1 MVERV
6 HQHVLSGMGL
16 LVLHS
21 GHWSKIFGKLMGT
34 TCTLRWRSEQDREL
48 VWTVNPTHP
57 ITRGVP
63 NPIIIDAQEM
73 YGETFDIPAPDEL
86 IFISSFTGG
95 EVFRSGCTF
104 RRGHGKIFFFSPGDQ
119 DYPVYHHKDVRR
131 VIANGV
137 EWAQKRAA
145 RPSHPDP
152 VALRHRRLL
161 QRPRL
166 HRSHRGP
173 PGRGGQSR
181 RHRCRPQLS
190 RSASSRSAPDAMGRA
205 WLQIIG
211 ESDQTE
217 LVGLVDLNTD
227 AARQAADAH
236 GFPGVAVAASLED
249 TVRPGGRPGR
259 GERHGP
265 GRPRDCQQHGTAA
278 WSAGAVRE
286 AAGRDRQPGP
296 VDDRRRRAERAT
308 ADGVAVAPLLAQPVG
323 VPAADRPARADR
335 HRRLRVLQGAPL
347 RWVPRGDAVPAAD
360 RHGDPSIRPGAGSD
374 RQRTGRGLLQLLQP
388 QLELV
393 RRRRGRSG
401 AVRVRQRKSLQLQR
415 KLVQPRTGNL
425 LERRVA
431 GQRRGRQRRL
441 GR

>member
-1 MVERV
+1 MLASTDVLVWWGHAAHGEVADEVVERV

-137 EWAQKRAA
+137 EWANSD
-145 RPSHPDP
+145 RPDAGHPDP

-161 QRPRL
+161 QRPGL
-166 HRSHRGP
+166 HRPHRG
-173 PGRGGQSR
+173 R
-181 RHRCRPQLS
+181 RRCRATEPVRIIQVG
-190 RSASSRSAPDAMGRA
+190 AGAMGQA
-205 WLQIIG
+205 WLKLLG
-211 ESDQTE
+211 ESDRPSWSVWSTS
-217 LVGLVDLNTD
+217 TPTPP
-227 AARQAADAH
+227 ARRPTRT
-236 GFPGVAVAASLED
+236 GFPASPWP
-249 TVRPGGRPGR
+249 VRWRSCSTGWTPRP
-259 GERHGP
+259 
-265 GRPRDCQQHGTAA
+265 
-278 WSAGAVRE
+278 W
-286 AAGRDRQPGP
+286 
-296 VDDRRRRAERAT
+296 
-308 ADGVAVAPLLAQPVG
+308 
-323 VPAADRPARADR
+323 
-335 HRRLRVLQGAPL
+335 
-347 RWVPRGDAVPAAD
+347 
-360 RHGDPSIRPGAGSD
+360 
-374 RQRTGRGLLQLLQP
+374 
-388 QLELV
+388 
-393 RRRRGRSG
+393 
-401 AVRVRQRKSLQLQR
+401 
-415 KLVQPRTGNL
+415 
-425 LERRVA
+425 
-431 GQRRGRQRRL
+431 
-441 GR
+441 